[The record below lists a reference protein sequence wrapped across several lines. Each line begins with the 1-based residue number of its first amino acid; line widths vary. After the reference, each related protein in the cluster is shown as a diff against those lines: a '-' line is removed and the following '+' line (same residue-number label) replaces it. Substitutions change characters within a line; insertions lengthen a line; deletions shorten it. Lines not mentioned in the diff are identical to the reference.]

1 MMHASGDKAKILVV
15 EDDVDILRV
24 LCVFLEFAGFEVRG
38 VTNGQEAIRSIPEFC
53 PHLMVLDLM
62 MQPVD
67 GFEVLNWLRTNRI
80 TPPLP
85 VLILTA
91 LTHVTE
97 QVHGFEEGAIEYMT
111 KPTQP
116 SMLVERINTLLSLS
130 VEQRMS
136 LRFQRMEQ
144 QRKVMERILSPQ
156 SDEFVY

>member
-1 MMHASGDKAKILVV
+1 MYNPENKARILVV
-15 EDDVDILRV
+15 EDDADILRV
-24 LCVFLEFAGFEVRG
+24 LCVFLEFASFEVRG

-67 GFEVLNWLRTNRI
+67 GFEVLNWLRSKRL

-97 QVHGFEEGAIEYMT
+97 QVHGFEEGALEYMT

-116 SMLVERINTLLSLS
+116 SVLVDRINTILSLS
-130 VEQRMS
+130 AEQRKL

>member
-1 MMHASGDKAKILVV
+1 MYGPGNKARILVV
-15 EDDVDILRV
+15 EDDEDILRV
-24 LCVFLEFAGFEVRG
+24 LCVFLEFASFEVRG
-38 VTNGQEAIRSIPEFC
+38 VTNGQEAMRSIAEFS

-67 GFEVLNWLRTNRI
+67 GFEVLNWLRINRL

-91 LTHVTE
+91 LTHITE

-116 SMLVERINTLLSLS
+116 SMLVERINTILSLS
-130 VEQRMS
+130 AEQRTL

-144 QRKVMERILSPQ
+144 QREVMERILTPQ

>member
-1 MMHASGDKAKILVV
+1 MYSPGVKAKILVV
-15 EDDVDILRV
+15 EDDADILRV
-24 LCVFLEFAGFEVRG
+24 LCVFLEFASFEVRG
-38 VTNGQEAIRSIPEFC
+38 VTNGQEAIRSIPEFR

-67 GFEVLNWLRTNRI
+67 GFEVLNWLRTNRL
-80 TPPLP
+80 TPSLP

-97 QVHGFEEGAIEYMT
+97 QVHGFEEGAIDYMT

-116 SMLVERINTLLSLS
+116 SMLVDRINTLLSLS
-130 VEQRMS
+130 AEQRTL

-144 QRKVMERILSPQ
+144 QRKVMEQLLSPQ